1 MAAAS
6 TKRRLA
12 SGIGFLLPNL
22 IGFLAFTFLPLL
34 IAIYMAFTNWDLR
47 LHNGRFRNE
56 PLHFVGLDNFIQLFR
71 QPDFWRF
78 LDNTLFL
85 MMGIPFAIAGSLI
98 LAMMLNRDLRG
109 GGKRPGVIL
118 AVSAVVVAA
127 IAFTVMVGMG
137 ATGMT
142 LLLGGLFCGV
152 LVAGSAAGTTLYRTL
167 VYLPAFTSGVA
178 TILLWKALF
187 NPRSGPINMALSPL
201 LSMLA
206 NAVNVVSPGLV
217 RALSWAIGA
226 IMLGLLWW
234 GLRRLARMRRDADLG
249 AAAAIVP
256 LLLLILPP
264 ICAWHWMVGG
274 NSLVFAIVAII
285 LGGAWF
291 LHVFRAG
298 GPRISPRE
306 GFGNALM
313 LSTALMT
320 GEFVLMGIAFAIY
333 HLPVMA
339 SNGLSPPG
347 WITAYSWAKPSM
359 MIIAFWAAIG
369 SNNMLL
375 YLAGLSGVPQEL
387 YEAADLDGA
396 SSFQRFW
403 NVTWPQLAP
412 TTFFIVVMSV
422 IGGLQGGFEM
432 AKALTQ
438 GGPDGATTTIS
449 YFIYTEG
456 FETGRLGYSSAVAWV
471 LFIMVLAV
479 TLFNWKFG
487 GQYVNN
493 E

>member
-1 MAAAS
+1 
-6 TKRRLA
+6 
-12 SGIGFLLPNL
+12 
-22 IGFLAFTFLPLL
+22 
-34 IAIYMAFTNWDLR
+34 MAFTNWDLR

-56 PLHFVGLDNFIQLFR
+56 PLQFVGLENFYRLFR
-71 QPDFWRF
+71 QPNFWRF
-78 LDNTLFL
+78 VGNTLFL

-98 LAMMLNRDLRG
+98 LAMMLHRDLRG
-109 GGKRPGVIL
+109 GGRRPAIL
-118 AVSAVVVAA
+118 LVVSAVVVAA
-127 IAFTVMVGMG
+127 MAMTAMVGMG

-142 LLLGGLFCGV
+142 LLLGGLMCGV

-187 NPRSGPINMALSPL
+187 NPQNGPINTALAPV
-201 LSMLA
+201 LSALA
-206 NAVNVVSPGLV
+206 GAVRSAPSSLV
-217 RALSWAIGA
+217 RAAGWGLGA
-226 IMLGLLWW
+226 LLLGVLWW
-234 GLRRLARMRRDADLG
+234 GLRRLGRMRREGDLG
-249 AAAAIVP
+249 LAAAILPV
-256 LLLLILPP
+256 LLLIVPVL
-264 ICAWHWMVGG
+264 CAWHWVGAG
-274 NSLVFAIVAII
+274 RLWAFVVVALI
-285 LGGAWF
+285 LLSAWF
-291 LHVFRAG
+291 AYVFRPEEFSA
-298 GPRISPRE
+298 PAKE

-313 LSTALMT
+313 LAVALMT
-320 GEFVLMGIAFAIY
+320 GEFVLLGLGMAVY
-333 HLPVMA
+333 RLPAMA
-339 SNGLSPPG
+339 ADGLSPPG
-347 WITAYSWAKPSM
+347 WLTAYAWAKPAM

-396 SSFQRFW
+396 SPFQRFW

-432 AKALTQ
+432 ARALTE

-471 LFIMVLAV
+471 LFLMVLGV
-479 TLFNWKFG
+479 TLFNWRFG
-487 GQYVNN
+487 GRYVNN

>member
-12 SGIGFLLPNL
+12 AGIGFLLPNL
-22 IGFLAFTFLPLL
+22 LGFLAFTFIPLL

-56 PLHFVGLDNFIQLFR
+56 PLKFVFLDNFIQLFY
-71 QPDFWRF
+71 QPNFWRF
-78 LDNTLFL
+78 LGNTLFL
-85 MMGIPFAIAGSLI
+85 RMGIPFAIAGSLI

-109 GGKRPGVIL
+109 GGKKPAIL
-118 AVSAVVVAA
+118 LLLSAVLIAA
-127 IAFTVMVGMG
+127 LAFTALVGLG
-137 ATGMT
+137 ATVMT
-142 LLLGGLFCGV
+142 LLLGGLFWGV

-187 NPRSGPINMALSPL
+187 NPQNGPINTALSPV

-206 NAVNVVSPGLV
+206 SAVNSIPPAFV
-217 RALSWAIGA
+217 RAVAWTLGA
-226 IMLGLLWW
+226 LMLGVLWW
-234 GLRRLARMRRDADLG
+234 GLRRLGRMRRDGDLG
-249 AAAAIVP
+249 AAAAILP
-256 LLLLILPP
+256 LLLLIIPP
-264 ICAWHWMVGG
+264 LCAWHWVVGMK
-274 NSLVFAIVAII
+274 SWVFAVVVII
-285 LGGAWF
+285 LLMAWF
-291 LHVFRAG
+291 AHMFRPGEFSA
-298 GPRISPRE
+298 SSTE

-313 LSTALMT
+313 LSAALMT
-320 GEFVLMGIAFAIY
+320 GEFVLLGLAIAVGR
-333 HLPVMA
+333 LPGMA
-339 SNGLSPPG
+339 SDGLAPPG
-347 WITAYSWAKPSM
+347 WLTAYSWAKPSM
-359 MIIAFWAAIG
+359 MIIAFWAALG

-396 SSFQRFW
+396 SPFQRFW

-432 AKALTQ
+432 AKALTE

-449 YFIYTEG
+449 YFIYTEDLKPAG
-456 FETGRLGYSSAVAWV
+456 WGIPPPLPGCCS
-471 LFIMVLAV
+471 
-479 TLFNWKFG
+479 
-487 GQYVNN
+487 
-493 E
+493 